1 MRERELKGME
11 NKCPKCRSI
20 IYSRRNVLCG
30 VCGERLPSQLLFST
44 EEREA
49 VEREMAEIKRR
60 EKQARDS
67 ENDFGGTG
75 TSDGVCF

>member
-1 MRERELKGME
+1 ME
-11 NKCPKCRSI
+11 NRCPKCGSI
-20 IYSRRNVLCG
+20 LYSRRNVLCG

-49 VEREMAEIKRR
+49 MERELTEIKRR

-67 ENDFGGTG
+67 ENAFGGIDC
-75 TSDGVCF
+75 SEGV